1 MTRPIDDA
9 GRWLSAARAGSPEAL
24 GQALEAC
31 RGYLLLIARKE
42 LGADLQAKAGASD
55 LVQQTFLEAQCAFAR
70 FQGNSVAELRAWLRR
85 LLLNNLATFARDYRA
100 TAKRAVGREVALPQ
114 GNPSGMAALVETGAS
129 PSTMAMAQEE
139 ADALRR
145 VLERLPADYRLALLL
160 RHLEELPFDE
170 IGRRMGR
177 SANAARKLWA
187 RAVEML
193 QQQWETPPAPARTDP
208 NTPEG

>member
-1 MTRPIDDA
+1 MTQPPDEA

-31 RGYLLLIARKE
+31 RGYLLLIARHE
-42 LGADLQAKAGASD
+42 MGADLQAKAGASD
-55 LVQQTFLEAQCAFAR
+55 LVQETFLEAQRDFAR
-70 FQGNSVAELRAWLRR
+70 FHGDSAMELRAWLRR

-114 GNPSGMAALVETGAS
+114 GNPSTIPALAEAADS
-129 PSTMAMAQEE
+129 PSRVAMAQEE

-145 VLERLPADYRLALLL
+145 VLERLPEDYRLALLL
-160 RHLEELPFDE
+160 RHLEELPFEE
-170 IGRRMGR
+170 IGRRLNR
-177 SANAARKLWA
+177 TANAARKLWA

-193 QQQWETPPAPARTDP
+193 QEQWESPP
-208 NTPEG
+208 